1 VKFSIPSAYRR
12 SLRFAAV
19 VQVAAIVLTG
29 FVDDDGSFLP
39 LVGAGWISFWI
50 IVVIL
55 AKFRVTPTKVELFA
69 VRWCPLVVFIA
80 IFVAG
85 QYL

>member
-1 VKFSIPSAYRR
+1 MRFSIPSAYRR

-19 VQVAAIVLTG
+19 VQVAAIVLTA

-39 LVGAGWISFWI
+39 LVGAGWIAFWI
-50 IVVIL
+50 IAVTL
-55 AKFRVTPTKVELFA
+55 TKFRITPTKLELFA
-69 VRWCPLVVFIA
+69 VRWCPLGVFIA
-80 IFVAG
+80 VFVAG